1 MARLLEDREV
11 AERILRHIDAGTTDE
26 GEGVWREPVSHYLSE
41 ERLHAEQRV
50 LRRLPSPF
58 CPSLA
63 LPEVGSF
70 VARDAA
76 GTPLLAVR
84 GADRR
89 VRVFRNACRHRGTQV
104 AEGTGCSA
112 AFRCRYHGWTYGLDG
127 SLRQVPHE
135 HGFPGL
141 DRERHGLVSVT
152 AEERH
157 GLVWVTQ
164 EPGGRGRGPEE
175 EQMAAAGASASPP
188 ARQAAVA
195 EESLDVVPELLAKDQ
210 RLFAAREFLVPA
222 NWKVLMEGFLEG
234 YHIRATHPQ
243 SFYPFGFD
251 NLNLV
256 ETFGPHSRVTFPF
269 QRIRKLAALP
279 PEERR
284 VAGALTYVY
293 QLFPNAV
300 VVVLSHHTILTVLD
314 PVSTRETRFLS
325 WSLTNRPAEP
335 GKEADGKAAA
345 ERDAAFVNQTGGAE
359 DIAVACSIQKG
370 IESGAN
376 DEFLFGRF
384 EAALAHF
391 HRNLDA
397 ALATPR

>member
-1 MARLLEDREV
+1 MERLLDDREV

-26 GEGVWREPVSHYLSE
+26 GQGVWREPVSHYRSE
-41 ERLHAEQRV
+41 ERLRAEQGV

-58 CPSLA
+58 CPSVA

-135 HGFPGL
+135 QGFPGL
-141 DRERHGLVSVT
+141 LRERHGLVSVV

-164 EPGGRGRGPEE
+164 EPP
-175 EQMAAAGASASPP
+175 AAGAESA
-188 ARQAAVA
+188 
-195 EESLDVVPELLAKDQ
+195 LDVVPELLAKDQ
-210 RLFAAREFLVPA
+210 RLFAAREFGVPA

-269 QRIRKLAALP
+269 QRIKKLAALP

-300 VVVLSHHTILTVLD
+300 VVVLSHHTILTVLE

-325 WSLTNRPAEP
+325 WSLTNRPAESGKDSD
-335 GKEADGKAAA
+335 GKEAA

-391 HRNLDA
+391 HRGLDA
-397 ALATPR
+397 ALVAR

>member
-1 MARLLEDREV
+1 MARLLDDREV
-11 AERILRHIDAGTTDE
+11 AERILGHIEAGTTDVC
-26 GEGVWREPVSHYLSE
+26 EGVWREPVSHYRSE
-41 ERLHAEQRV
+41 ERLRAEQGV
-50 LRRLPSPF
+50 LRRFPSPF
-58 CPSLA
+58 CPSAA

-70 VARDAA
+70 LARDAA
-76 GTPLLAVR
+76 GAPLLAVR
-84 GADRR
+84 GPDRR

-112 AFRCRYHGWTYGLDG
+112 AFRCRYHGWTYALDG

-141 DRERHGLVSVT
+141 ERERHGLVSVA

-164 EPGGRGRGPEE
+164 EATP
-175 EQMAAAGASASPP
+175 AAGADAL
-188 ARQAAVA
+188 
-195 EESLDVVPELLAKDQ
+195 LDVVPELLAKDQ
-210 RLFAAREFLVPA
+210 RLFAAHEFAVPA

-234 YHIRATHPQ
+234 YHIRATHPTT
-243 SFYPFGFD
+243 FYPFGFD

-284 VAGALTYVY
+284 VGGALTYVY

-300 VVVLSHHTILTVLD
+300 VVVLSHHTILTVLE

-325 WSLTNRPAEP
+325 WSLTNRPSESD
-335 GKEADGKAAA
+335 KDSDGKAAA

-376 DEFLFGRF
+376 DELLFGRF

-391 HRNLDA
+391 HRELDTA
-397 ALATPR
+397 IAQS

>member
-1 MARLLEDREV
+1 MVRLQGDREV
-11 AERILRHIDAGTTDE
+11 AERILGHIEAGTTDV
-26 GEGVWREPVSHYLSE
+26 GEGVWREPVSHYRSE
-41 ERLHAEQRV
+41 ERLRAEQGV

-58 CPSLA
+58 CPSVA

-70 VARDAA
+70 LARDAA

-112 AFRCRYHGWTYGLDG
+112 AFRCRYHGWTYALDG

-141 DRERHGLVSVT
+141 DRERHGLVSV
-152 AEERH
+152 AAQERH

-164 EPGGRGRGPEE
+164 EP
-175 EQMAAAGASASPP
+175 QVSGAESA
-188 ARQAAVA
+188 
-195 EESLDVVPELLAKDQ
+195 LDVVPELLGKDQ
-210 RLFAAREFLVPA
+210 RLFAAREFTVPA

-284 VAGALTYVY
+284 VAGALTFVY

-300 VVVLSHHTILTVLD
+300 VVVLSHHTILVALE

-325 WSLTNRPAEP
+325 WSLTNRPAGSETDS
-335 GKEADGKAAA
+335 DGKLAA

-376 DEFLFGRF
+376 DAFLFGRF

-391 HRNLDA
+391 HRGLDL
-397 ALATPR
+397 ALAAAR